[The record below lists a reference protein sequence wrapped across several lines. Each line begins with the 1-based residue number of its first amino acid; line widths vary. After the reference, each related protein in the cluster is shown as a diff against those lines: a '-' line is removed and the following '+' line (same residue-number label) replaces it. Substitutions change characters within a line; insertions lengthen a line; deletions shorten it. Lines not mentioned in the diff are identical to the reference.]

1 MKKISILWLLVL
13 ACCIPVGVSA
23 AELKFHDAWV
33 AAAPPGAKTQ
43 AAYICLMNNSDKDVE
58 ITAVSATGFGMA
70 MLHQSVMHGD
80 MNMMEAMPTLLVP
93 AHKMV
98 TLEPGGM
105 HVMLM
110 DAEKMAMPGD
120 KVALTFQ
127 YRDGSKQTFNLEVKT
142 MDNKPVTDM
151 KDMHTHE

>member
-13 ACCIPVGVSA
+13 ACCISVGASA

-33 AAAPPGAKTQ
+33 ATAPPGATTQ
-43 AAYICLMNNSDKDVE
+43 AAYICFINNSDKDVE
-58 ITAVSATGFGMA
+58 ITAVSAKGFGMA
-70 MLHQSVMHGD
+70 MLHKSTMQGD
-80 MNMMEAMPTLLVP
+80 MAMMEDMSTLVIP

-105 HVMLM
+105 HIMLM
-110 DAEKMAMPGD
+110 DAKKMAMPGE

-127 YRDGSKQTFNLEVKT
+127 YKDGTSQTFNLEVKT
-142 MDNKPVTDM
+142 SDNKSATDM
-151 KDMHTHE
+151 KEMHHQ